1 MTEAW
6 ILRYEGFEPEQE
18 GLREALC
25 ALGNGYFCT
34 RGAAVEADAGATHY
48 PGTYLAGG
56 YNRLDSEIGGRT
68 IENEDL
74 VNVPNWLCLTF
85 RTQDDP
91 WFHLKEVELS
101 EYQQELDLRH
111 GLLTRRLRCQDAF
124 GRITRVTTRRFVH
137 MANKHLAGIEMV
149 IEPENWS
156 GRVQVRSA
164 LDGRVTNSGVARY
177 RALNGNHLE
186 QIEDG
191 LNGDE
196 EIYLKVRTR
205 QSQLYVA
212 QAARTRL
219 YRDGKVLD
227 VERHPLQEEGYVGQ
241 VLTCD
246 VEQGHALRVE
256 KIISLYTS
264 RDRAIPECGAAA
276 RAALRRAGSFA
287 ELLASQESNWGR
299 LWERFDIEL
308 DAEDRVQLVLRLHI
322 FHLLQTTSPNVIDLD
337 VGVPARGLHGEAY
350 RGHIFWD
357 EVFIFPLLTL
367 RAPDVTRSLLLY
379 RYRRLNEA
387 RWNARRAGYRGAMYP
402 WQSSSDGREETQV
415 VHLNPKSGRW
425 LPDNSS
431 LQRHVNAAIAYNVCH
446 YARATGDMDFM
457 SFHGAEMIL
466 EIARFWASASTYN
479 PKLERYEILRVMGP
493 DEYHDSYPDS
503 EEPGLNNNAYT
514 NVMAVWCLARAVR
527 ILDQLDKVRRDVL
540 CERLEIRD
548 EEIELWDRIS
558 RRMRLAFHGDGI
570 ISQFE
575 GYDDLE
581 EFDWEGYREKYGNIQ
596 RLDRILEAEGDSAN
610 RYKVS
615 KQADVLMLFYLFS
628 MEELSRIFERMGY
641 TLDDEALTRNID
653 YYWQRTSNGSTLSG
667 VVHAW
672 VLARADR
679 TRSWE
684 LFAEALESDVA
695 DVQGG
700 TTAEGI
706 HLGAMSGTVDLVQ
719 RCYSGL
725 EVEEGTLRF
734 DPSLPERL
742 GSIRQRLSYRGHWIN
757 VHLERGRLTLEAVPG
772 WAPPVKV
779 AVKDDLRSLAAGE
792 TLSFEYSS

>member
-1 MTEAW
+1 MTDAW
-6 ILRYEGFEPEQE
+6 ILRYQGFDPEQE

-34 RGAAVEADAGATHY
+34 RGAAVEADAGDVHY

-56 YNRLDSEIGGRT
+56 YNRLESEVSGRI

-74 VNVPNWLCLTF
+74 VNMPNWLCLTF

-91 WFHLKEVELS
+91 WFTLQDVELLDY
-101 EYQQELDLRH
+101 EQELDLKH
-111 GLLTRRLRCQDAF
+111 GHLTRTLRCQDSF
-124 GRITRVTTRRFVH
+124 GRTTKVTTRCFVH
-137 MANKHLAGIEMV
+137 MANKHLAGIEMR

-164 LDGRVTNSGVARY
+164 LDGRVINSGVARY
-177 RALNGNHLE
+177 RSLNSQHLE
-186 QIEDG
+186 PLEDG
-191 LNGDE
+191 INGDE
-196 EIYLKVRTR
+196 EIYVKVQTT
-205 QSQLYVA
+205 QSQVQIA
-212 QAARTRL
+212 QAARTRVF
-219 YRDGKVLD
+219 RNGEPID
-227 VERHPLQEEGYVGQ
+227 VDRLPIQQKGYAGQ
-241 VLTCD
+241 VITCD

-256 KIISLYTS
+256 KIVSFYTS
-264 RDRAIPECGAAA
+264 RDRAIPEPGLAA
-276 RAALRRAGSFA
+276 RAAIHRAGTFQ
-287 ELLASQESNWGR
+287 ELLNSQSHNWTR

-308 DAEDRVQLVLRLHI
+308 AAEDRIQLVLRLHI

-357 EVFIFPLLTL
+357 EIFIFPLLTL

-402 WQSSSDGREETQV
+402 WQSSSDGREESQI

-446 YARATGDMDFM
+446 YARASGDMDFM
-457 SFHGAEMIL
+457 SFYGAEMLL
-466 EIARFWASASTYN
+466 EIARFWASAATYN

-493 DEYHDSYPDS
+493 DEYHDAYPDS
-503 EEPGLNNNAYT
+503 EDEPGLNNSAYT

-527 ILDQLDKVRRDVL
+527 VLEQIDKVRRDVL
-540 CERLEIRD
+540 CDRLEIRD
-548 EEIELWDRIS
+548 EEIELWDKIS
-558 RRMRLAFHGDGI
+558 RNMRLAFHGDNI

-575 GYDDLE
+575 GYEGLE
-581 EFDWEGYREKYGNIQ
+581 EFDWDGYRAKYGDIQ
-596 RLDRILEAEGDSAN
+596 RLDRILEAEDDTAN

-628 MEELSRIFERMGY
+628 DEELSRLFEHMGY
-641 TLDDEALTRNID
+641 TLDDEALTRNVD
-653 YYWQRTSNGSTLSG
+653 YYLKRTSHGSTLSG

-679 TRSWE
+679 ARSWE
-684 LFAEALESDVA
+684 LFTEALESDVA
-695 DVQGG
+695 DIQGG
-700 TTAEGI
+700 TTKEGI

-725 EVEEGTLRF
+725 EVLEEGLRF
-734 DPSLPERL
+734 DPHLPDQL
-742 GSIRQRLSYRGHWIN
+742 GSIKQRLRYRSHWIN
-757 VHLERGRLTLEAVPG
+757 VHLERNRLSVEAVAG
-772 WAPPVKV
+772 WAQPIKIT
-779 AVKDDLRSLAAGE
+779 VKDDERTLAAGE
-792 TLSFEYSS
+792 TLTFDY